1 MQNIWKVVYATQQE
15 EIHPTASVHSEI
27 MPEGLLLL
35 TAAVTLTKFNQEEK
49 LKKIMVIIWMKSIQL
64 LHSAEWGLAGL
75 TIAERPG

>member
-15 EIHPTASVHSEI
+15 EIRPTASVHSEI

-49 LKKIMVIIWMKSIQL
+49 L
-64 LHSAEWGLAGL
+64 
-75 TIAERPG
+75 